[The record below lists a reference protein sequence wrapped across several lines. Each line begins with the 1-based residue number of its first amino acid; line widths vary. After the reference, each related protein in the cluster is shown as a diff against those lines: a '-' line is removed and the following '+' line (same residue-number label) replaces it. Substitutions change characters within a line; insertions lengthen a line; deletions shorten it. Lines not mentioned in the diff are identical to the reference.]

1 MSLLFNHA
9 SDFGQGVLLTLG
21 LVALGALGSMLLGT
35 LLAALKASPLRVG
48 RAASS
53 AYILV
58 FRNVPL
64 PVQMVLFVFG
74 LPQLGIQFSL
84 FVSAAI
90 ALVLYTAPFVAETI
104 RSGLNTVDQGEL
116 EASRALGFA
125 PMSSLRLLVLPQ
137 AFATVVRPLGNVYIT
152 MLKNTSV
159 AALVGVAE
167 LTFLSDKLAVDQASP
182 FLVFAGAAICY
193 LMLGLAIGRL
203 IAALDR
209 KVAFSQ

>member
-9 SDFGQGVLLTLG
+9 GDFGQGVLLTLG

-209 KVAFSQ
+209 KVAFSR